1 MGIAGGGLL
10 GYAIGHIKGG
20 LPSWKYEFLI
30 IGYVPTVSGRVLLEL
45 ILTRVYSALCS
56 AWGVV
61 MFLVLPDSPVTARF
75 LSKDE
80 RKLAVER
87 LRADQTGIENKTLKP
102 YQILEAFKDY
112 KTYFFFALATVAN
125 IPNGGISNFG
135 IEPSA

>member
-1 MGIAGGGLL
+1 
-10 GYAIGHIKGG
+10 
-20 LPSWKYEFLI
+20 
-30 IGYVPTVSGRVLLEL
+30 
-45 ILTRVYSALCS
+45 
-56 AWGVV
+56 
-61 MFLVLPDSPVTARF
+61 MFLALPDSPITAKF

-102 YQILEAFKDY
+102 YQIVEAFRDY

-135 IEPSA
+135 IKPNVQVEYHYCPLNTLRRDTYHQGV

>member
-1 MGIAGGGLL
+1 MEIRVSDYRVRPSRRTVGIDTNS
-10 GYAIGHIKGG
+10 H
-20 LPSWKYEFLI
+20 
-30 IGYVPTVSGRVLLEL
+30 
-45 ILTRVYSALCS
+45 SALCS

-102 YQILEAFKDY
+102 YQILEAFRDY

-135 IEPSA
+135 IELGLDLGVV